1 MKNLL
6 IQLKSSVE
14 PTWQVLAKL
23 KIGSRFDND
32 IIGNFES
39 SYEGKVKLKAHQHGV
54 SSGFSNNGG
63 THLQQ
68 TLLEHLHLWRRISFL

>member
-39 SYEGKVKLKAHQHGV
+39 IYEGQG
-54 SSGFSNNGG
+54 
-63 THLQQ
+63 
-68 TLLEHLHLWRRISFL
+68 